1 MSEEKTSAAARAKAR
16 PSAAFAGLDQS
27 CLQHVLGYQLAQAEI
42 PTGKIFARSIGKP
55 LGLRPVE
62 FTILL
67 LLAHNRDVT
76 QKQLAQAL
84 AVTAPGMTVLLDRLA
99 ARGLVARERNAGDR
113 RSQFVRLTEDG
124 ETLAQRAHEVS
135 LSMEQEL
142 LRHLSAA
149 EQAMLFELLF
159 KVAKH
164 RRA

>member
-1 MSEEKTSAAARAKAR
+1 MSEEKVLAARTVAR
-16 PSAAFAGLDQS
+16 SPGISAGLDQS

-84 AVTAPGMTVLLDRLA
+84 AVAASGMTVLLDRLA

-113 RSQFVRLTEDG
+113 RSQFVRLTGEG
-124 ETLAQRAHEVS
+124 ETLAQRAYEIS
-135 LSMEQEL
+135 LGMEQEL

-149 EQAMLFELLF
+149 EKAMLFELLF

>member
-1 MSEEKTSAAARAKAR
+1 MSEKVSAAESAKTRSSGA
-16 PSAAFAGLDQS
+16 SGGLDQS

-42 PTGKIFARSIGKP
+42 PTGNIFSRSIGKP
-55 LGLRPVE
+55 LELRPVE
-62 FTILL
+62 FTILA

-84 AVTAPGMTVLLDRLA
+84 AVAAPGMTVLLDRLA

-113 RSQFVRLTEDG
+113 RSQFVRLTEEG
-124 ETLAQRAHEVS
+124 ETLAKRAYEVS
-135 LSMEQEL
+135 LSMEQDL
-142 LRHLSAA
+142 LRHLSTA

>member
-1 MSEEKTSAAARAKAR
+1 MSEMTSAAARTKAKPTGA
-16 PSAAFAGLDQS
+16 SAGLDQS

-42 PTGKIFARSIGKP
+42 PTTKIFARSIGKP
-55 LGLRPVE
+55 LELRPVE

-76 QKQLAQAL
+76 QKQLAQTL
-84 AVTAPGMTVLLDRLA
+84 AVAAPGMTVLLDRLA

-113 RSQFVRLTEDG
+113 RSQFVRLTEEG
-124 ETLAQRAHEVS
+124 EALARRAHEVS

-149 EQAMLFELLF
+149 EQAMLFELLA
-159 KVAKH
+159 KVARH